1 MDFPPEIF
9 DQWAADYD
17 QEVQREE
24 GFPFAGY
31 QKLLTGFIEECN
43 PQPGQCV
50 LDLGC
55 GTGNLGSLFSERGCE
70 VWGIDFSPAM
80 IEKAK
85 VKHPTGHFMIHDIRL
100 PIPTEIPGKY
110 DFIVSAYT
118 FHHFPIEEKIRMIRT
133 LLLQHLNPE
142 GRLLIG
148 DLVFSDR
155 EDCEKTSNLYPD
167 QWDEEEFWILE
178 NDIVP
183 ILKGKL
189 NFSVERISFCTS
201 LLEFGLAEYR

>member
-17 QEVQREE
+17 QEALKEE
-24 GFPFAGY
+24 GYPFAGY
-31 QKLLTGFIEECN
+31 QKLLTGFIRECD
-43 PQPGQCV
+43 PQPGQRV

-55 GTGNLGSLFSERGCE
+55 GTGNLGSLFLERGCE
-70 VWGIDFSPAM
+70 VWGIDFSSAM
-80 IEKAK
+80 IDIAK
-85 VKHPTGHFMIHDIRL
+85 TKQPAGHFLIRDIRL
-100 PIPTEIPGKY
+100 PIPNEIPEKY

-118 FHHFPIEEKIRMIRT
+118 FHHFPIHEKIRLIQT
-133 LLLQHLNPE
+133 LLQQHLNPE

-148 DLVFSDR
+148 DLVFSDL
-155 EDCEKTSNLYPD
+155 EDCQKTGKLYPD

-178 NDIVP
+178 KDIVP
-183 ILKGKL
+183 ILKAKL

-201 LLEFGLAEYR
+201 LLEFGLAE

>member
-17 QEVQREE
+17 QEVQKEE
-24 GFPFAGY
+24 GYPFAGY
-31 QKLLTGFIEECN
+31 QKLLTRFIEECN
-43 PQPGQCV
+43 PQPGQRV

-55 GTGNLGSLFSERGCE
+55 GTGNLGSLFSKQGCE

-80 IEKAK
+80 IDKAK
-85 VKHPTGHFMIHDIRL
+85 EKFPDGHFLIRDIRQS
-100 PIPTEIPGKY
+100 IPVEIPEKY

-118 FHHFPIEEKIRMIRT
+118 FHHFPIEEKIRLIQT
-133 LLLQHLNPE
+133 LLHQHLNPE

-148 DLVFSDR
+148 DFVFSDR
-155 EDCEKTSNLYPD
+155 EDCEKTGKLYPD
-167 QWDEEEFWILE
+167 QWDEEDFWILE
-178 NDIVP
+178 KDIVP

-201 LLEFGLAEYR
+201 LLEFALVE